1 MLDQGRSLEEETGVP
16 SGILAWKIPWTEGP
30 GGYSRPRGPE
40 EEEELSA
47 HRSSQARVHGRLRL
61 AWGPRQPRESASQVA
76 LDTEVPRGLAPQPG
90 PSASLPAEPEVRS
103 RAVTKV
109 RESPLGL
116 SGQARPVSSTGP
128 ADPGFLTCDPPPSRD
143 SIPGDAGLLAPP
155 GTRGQK
161 GPGAREETAVSHQDS
176 VCSPSPSAASS
187 LPRGFGRT
195 EPDTSRSPA
204 RDRLPGRPPASS
216 PAPEPRAPRSA
227 LALLPTAGA
236 FDVARRGAPRRPAT
250 AWSSDP
256 QTSLGDAPL
265 SGKEEA
271 PSRKDVRTGNR
282 LRWWSLT

>member
-1 MLDQGRSLEEETGVP
+1 MDRGAWRVQSSSGSRRGGGTQRTQELLGSLSTAGCAWPGGSGSPGDPPLRS
-16 SGILAWKIPWTEGP
+16 PWTQKSPAPRSAP
-30 GGYSRPRGPE
+30 GTLGVLARG
-40 EEEELSA
+40 A
-47 HRSSQARVHGRLRL
+47 GA
-61 AWGPRQPRESASQVA
+61 
-76 LDTEVPRGLAPQPG
+76 EV
-90 PSASLPAEPEVRS
+90 
-103 RAVTKV
+103 AVTKV

-116 SGQARPVSSTGP
+116 SGPARPVSSTGP

-143 SIPGDAGLLAPP
+143 SIPEDAGLLAPP

-161 GPGAREETAVSHQDS
+161 GPGSREETAVSHQDS

-187 LPRGFGRT
+187 LPRGFGGT

-227 LALLPTAGA
+227 LALLPAAGA
-236 FDVARRGAPRRPAT
+236 FDGARRGAPRRPTT
-250 AWSSDP
+250 ARSSDP

-271 PSRKDVRTGNR
+271 PSRKDVRTRNR
-282 LRWWSLT
+282 L